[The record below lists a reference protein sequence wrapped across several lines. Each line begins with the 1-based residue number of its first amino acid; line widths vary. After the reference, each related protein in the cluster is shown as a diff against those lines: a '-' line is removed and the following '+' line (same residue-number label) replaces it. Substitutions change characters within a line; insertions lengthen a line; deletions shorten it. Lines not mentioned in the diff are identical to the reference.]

1 MVVSW
6 ALWPVGVAIFL
17 SSILYFADIQDSL
30 SLYTTMGRT
39 FVVAL
44 VVLIPPSSCFRTGPI
59 GRFAATATTGLTSL
73 GPAESSLV
81 VQVLVIMVGRR
92 SGILAASSVASV
104 PAVWTVH
111 AIHHMPVR
119 LNMLKAGRH
128 HVFSFL
134 LRGLIVWM
142 PLLNTAAVD
151 RVADHRGPRH
161 GQYRSRE
168 STSGFRRSCIASSS
182 RRSFTVFIIPRMPGK
197 VIRTTA

>member
-1 MVVSW
+1 MIVSW

-81 VQVLVIMVGRR
+81 VQVLVIMVLGDGLEYWLHRLSHPCPRFGRCTRYTTCR
-92 SGILAASSVASV
+92 SA
-104 PAVWTVH
+104 
-111 AIHHMPVR
+111 
-119 LNMLKAGRH
+119 
-128 HVFSFL
+128 
-134 LRGLIVWM
+134 
-142 PLLNTAAVD
+142 
-151 RVADHRGPRH
+151 
-161 GQYRSRE
+161 
-168 STSGFRRSCIASSS
+168 
-182 RRSFTVFIIPRMPGK
+182 
-197 VIRTTA
+197 